1 MTSPQKACS
10 NYCNFVKLILCL
22 TIWLLISTAISPNT
36 RAVNNPTNNTGGSRP
51 VHRKSIVDPNG
62 PRESMMLERGKPVE
76 REISDGQ
83 MHSYEIALSGD
94 MFMSVTLKHRG
105 RELQVK
111 LLGPTGKQITEVDPE
126 YDIQGRKIISYVARV
141 DGSHQLNVGPARKGA
156 PAEHYVIELV
166 ELRSADE
173 KDRAL
178 QEARNLSAEFMLLYR
193 AGKYDEALSYSER
206 ILEMRRK
213 ILGEESYIIAVSI
226 NRLAIIHSIK
236 ADYAKVEPLYRRAL
250 AIFEKVLEPEHPN
263 FGDIYN
269 NLAALYYTT
278 GDYERAE
285 VFYRRGLAIR
295 EKAFGPEHTA
305 VASSLNNLAGTF
317 LDRGMNEQAEPL
329 YRRAIEIRERI
340 AGPEDVSLVN
350 PLSNLA
356 DSYTLRGVYEKAEP
370 IYHRALQ
377 ILEKKVGPYNPQ
389 YGYPLEGLA
398 RLYNFRGKFEEATAL
413 YLRALEIRER
423 AVGLHHPEVAASLTK
438 IAALFA
444 AQGEMGRAVMYQ
456 ARANEISDRK
466 LALDL
471 VIGSER
477 QKLAYLAL
485 QSNQTDQT
493 VSLHFRYA
501 PQDPT
506 ARNLAANAVLQRKG
520 RALDAMSDNFA
531 TLRRRAAPEDRIL
544 LDQLKET
551 ITQLARLVLN
561 TPQNVELKDHQNR
574 IDALEER
581 KEKLEAD
588 ISRNSG
594 EFLAQSRPITIAAV
608 QSAIPSD
615 AALIEFA
622 SYRPF
627 NARVNENA
635 YGTSRYVAYIFQ
647 REGDVQGIDLG
658 ETGVIDRSI
667 AALREALR
675 DPNRSDVKNLARA
688 VDETVMQRIRPLL
701 GDCTQLLISPDG
713 TLNLVPFAV
722 LADERGRY
730 LVERYSFTY
739 LTSGRDLLRLGVARE
754 SRSAPQVIADPAF
767 GEPPLKY
774 LAGAAIPK
782 RRSIK
787 SRKLQSIT
795 TGTDLSNVYF
805 APLRGT
811 AMEAQMIKRIFSDAT
826 ILTGEQATEAAL
838 KRVAA
843 PRILHI
849 ATHGFFLEN
858 RPLTVAGADISK
870 APADIRGLNASV
882 KIDNPLLRSGLA
894 LAGANAHMGKE
905 DDGILTALEASGID
919 LWGTRLVVLS
929 ACDTG
934 LGEVRSGDGVY
945 GLRRALVLAGS
956 ETQVMSLWPVSD
968 YATRELMKSYY
979 DGLKRGLGCGIA
991 LRQMQL
997 KMLQTPG
1004 RQHPFYWASFIQSG
1018 EWANLDGKR

>member
-1 MTSPQKACS
+1 MSSPKKARSSSCGLI
-10 NYCNFVKLILCL
+10 KLSLCL
-22 TIWLLISTAISPNT
+22 TIWLLASTAISSNT
-36 RAVNNPTNNTGGSRP
+36 RAVDDPRNPAVP
-51 VHRKSIVDPNG
+51 KDQQ
-62 PRESMMLERGKPVE
+62 ESLILELGKPIE
-76 REISDGQ
+76 RELSDGQ
-83 MHSYEIALSGD
+83 THSYQIALSAD
-94 MFMSVTLKHRG
+94 RLMSVTLKHRG
-105 RELQVK
+105 KDVQVK
-111 LLGPTGKQITEVDPE
+111 LLTPTGKQITEIDQE
-126 YDIQGRKIISYVARV
+126 YDKQGKTIISYLARS
-141 DGSHQLNVGPARKGA
+141 DGSHQLNVQPARKGA
-156 PAEHYVIELV
+156 PAVNYVIELV
-166 ELRSADE
+166 ELRAATE
-173 KDRAL
+173 NDREL
-178 QEARNLSAEFMLLYR
+178 QEARSLSAEFLLLYR
-193 AGKYDEALSYSER
+193 AGKFDEALSLAER
-206 ILEMRRK
+206 ILKMRRK
-213 ILGEESYIIAVSI
+213 ILGEDSFIVAASL

-250 AIFEKVLEPEHPN
+250 AIFEKVLAPGHFA

-278 GDYERAE
+278 GDYQKAE
-285 VFYRRGLAIR
+285 VFFRRGLAIR
-295 EKAFGPEHTA
+295 EKALGPEHTD

-317 LDRGMNEQAEPL
+317 FDREMYEQAEPL

-356 DSYTLRGVYEKAEP
+356 DSYTLRGDYENAEP
-370 IYHRALQ
+370 LYHRALK
-377 ILEKKVGPYNPQ
+377 ILEKKVGPYHPQ

-398 RLYNFRGKFEEATAL
+398 RLHYFRGEYEEATLL

-423 AVGLHHPEVAASLTK
+423 AVGLHHPEVAASLTQ

-444 AQGEMGRAVMYQ
+444 AKGDMNLAVKYQ
-456 ARANEISDRK
+456 SRANEIGDRK

-477 QKLAYLAL
+477 QKLAYLAV
-485 QSNQTDQT
+485 QSKQTDQT
-493 VSLHFRYA
+493 ISLHFQYA
-501 PQDPT
+501 PRDST
-506 ARNLAANAVLQRKG
+506 ARIMAANAVLQRKG
-520 RALDAMSDNFA
+520 RALDAMSDSFA
-531 TLRRRAAPEDRIL
+531 TLRRRAGPEDRVL
-544 LDQLKET
+544 LDQLKAT
-551 ITQLARLVLN
+551 ISQLAKLVLN
-561 TPQNVELKDHQNR
+561 APQKVPPEEHQKQIEELEQ
-574 IDALEER
+574 R

-588 ISRNSG
+588 ISRNSA
-594 EFLAQSRPITIAAV
+594 EFLFQSKPITIAAV
-608 QSAIPSD
+608 QSAIPPD

-627 NARVNENA
+627 NAMAKVSEKA
-635 YGTSRYVAYIFQ
+635 YGKPRYVAYIFHH
-647 REGDVQGIDLG
+647 EGEVQGIELG
-658 ETGVIDRSI
+658 ETGAIDNAIS
-667 AALREALR
+667 ALREALR
-675 DPNRSDVKNLARA
+675 DPNRQDVKDLARA
-688 VDETVMQRIRPLL
+688 IDEKVMQPVRALL
-701 GDCTQLLISPDG
+701 GDATQLLVSPDG
-713 TLNLVPFAV
+713 ALNLIPFAA

-754 SRSAPQVIADPAF
+754 SRSAPQVIADPEF
-767 GEPPLKY
+767 GEPQLNY
-774 LAGAAIPK
+774 LAKGAVPK
-782 RRSIK
+782 RSSIAGGKRK
-787 SRKLQSIT
+787 SVTS
-795 TGTDLSNVYF
+795 GTDLSSVYF
-805 APLRGT
+805 TPLRGT
-811 AMEAQMIKRIFSDAT
+811 AMEAQMIKELFSDAA

-838 KRVAA
+838 KRVVA

-858 RPLTVAGADISK
+858 RPSK
-870 APADIRGLNASV
+870 IDGTRDSDAPANVRGLNVSG
-882 KIDNPLLRSGLA
+882 KIENPLLRSGLA
-894 LAGANAHMGKE
+894 LAGANLHLGKDD
-905 DDGILTALEASGID
+905 DDGILTALEASGLN

-934 LGEVRSGDGVY
+934 VGEVRSGDGVY

-997 KMLQTPG
+997 RMLMRPG

>member
-1 MTSPQKACS
+1 MSFPRTARSGSCS
-10 NYCNFVKLILCL
+10 LIKLSLCL
-22 TIWLLISTAISPNT
+22 PIWLLASTALSSNT
-36 RAVNNPTNNTGGSRP
+36 RAVNDPMDLANLAA
-51 VHRKSIVDPNG
+51 RKKPQ
-62 PRESMMLERGKPVE
+62 ESLILELGKPIE
-76 REISDGQ
+76 RELSDGQ
-83 MHSYEIALSGD
+83 THSYQIALSAGQ
-94 MFMSVTLKHRG
+94 FMSVALKYRG
-105 RELQVK
+105 RDVQVK
-111 LLGPTGKQITEVDPE
+111 LLTPTGKQITEFDPE
-126 YDIQGRKIISYVARV
+126 YDKQGKTIISYLARV
-141 DGSHQLNVGPARKGA
+141 DGSHQLNVQSARKGA
-156 PAEHYVIELV
+156 PAVNYVIELV
-166 ELRSADE
+166 ELRAATE
-173 KDRAL
+173 NDRAL

-193 AGKYDEALSYSER
+193 AGKFDEALSHAER

-213 ILGEESYIIAVSI
+213 ILGEESFIVAVSL

-236 ADYAKVEPLYRRAL
+236 ADYARVEPLYRRAL
-250 AIFEKVLEPEHPN
+250 AIFEKVLAPEHFA

-269 NLAALYYTT
+269 NLASLYYTT
-278 GDYERAE
+278 GDYEKAE

-295 EKAFGPEHTA
+295 EKALGPDHTE
-305 VASSLNNLAGTF
+305 VAASLNNLAGTF
-317 LDRGMNEQAEPL
+317 LDREMYEQAEPL
-329 YRRAIEIRERI
+329 YRRAIDIRERI
-340 AGPEDVSLVN
+340 GGPEDLSLVN

-356 DSYTLRGVYEKAEP
+356 YSYTLRGDYEKAAP
-370 IYHRALQ
+370 LYHRALN
-377 ILEKKVGPYNPQ
+377 ILGKKVGPYHPQ

-398 RLYNFRGKFEEATAL
+398 RLHYFRGEYEEATPL

-423 AVGLHHPEVAASLTK
+423 TVGIYHPEVAASLTQ

-444 AQGEMGRAVMYQ
+444 AKGDMDGAVKYQ
-456 ARANEISDRK
+456 SRANEIGERN

-485 QSNQTDQT
+485 QSKQTDQT
-493 VSLHFRYA
+493 ISLHLQYA
-501 PQDPT
+501 PQNST
-506 ARNLAANAVLQRKG
+506 ARRLAASTVLQHKG
-520 RALDAMSDNFA
+520 RALDAMSDSFA
-531 TLRRRAAPEDRIL
+531 TLRRRAGPEDRVL

-551 ITQLARLVLN
+551 IAKLAGLVLN
-561 TPQNVELKDHQNR
+561 GPQKVSPGDHQKQ
-574 IDALEER
+574 IAELEQR

-588 ISRNSG
+588 ISRKSA
-594 EFLAQSRPITIAAV
+594 EFLAQSQPITIAAV
-608 QSAIPSD
+608 QSAIPPD

-627 NARVNENA
+627 NIRAKVNEKI
-635 YGTSRYVAYIFQ
+635 YGKPRYVAYIFH
-647 REGDVQGIDLG
+647 RQGEVRGIELG
-658 ETGVIDRSI
+658 ETGAIDSAI

-675 DPNRSDVKNLARA
+675 DPNRNDAKDMARA
-688 VDETVMQRIRPLL
+688 VDEKVMRPVRGLL
-701 GDCTQLLISPDG
+701 GDSTQLLVSPDG
-713 TLNLVPFAV
+713 ALNLIPFAA

-739 LTSGRDLLRLGVARE
+739 LTSGRDLLRLEVARE
-754 SRSAPQVIADPAF
+754 SRSAPQVIADPEF
-767 GEPPLKY
+767 GEPPPSY
-774 LAGAAIPK
+774 LAKSAVS
-782 RRSIK
+782 RRS
-787 SRKLQSIT
+787 SIT
-795 TGTDLSNVYF
+795 GGKRKSVTTGADLSSVYF

-811 AMEAQMIKRIFSDAT
+811 AMEAQMIKELFSDAT
-826 ILTGEQATEAAL
+826 ILTGAQATEAAL
-838 KRVAA
+838 KRVVA

-858 RPLTVAGADISK
+858 QPSKVEGTGDSGA
-870 APADIRGLNASV
+870 PVNVRGLNASV
-882 KIDNPLLRSGLA
+882 KIENPLLRSGLA
-894 LAGANAHMGKE
+894 LAGANLNMGKGD

-997 KMLQTPG
+997 KMLLRPG

>member
-1 MTSPQKACS
+1 MSFSQTARSSSCGL
-10 NYCNFVKLILCL
+10 VKLSLCL
-22 TIWLLISTAISPNT
+22 IIWLLAATAISST
-36 RAVNNPTNNTGGSRP
+36 ARAVNDPRNLAN
-51 VHRKSIVDPNG
+51 VAARKAQQESIII
-62 PRESMMLERGKPVE
+62 ELGKPIE
-76 REISDGQ
+76 RELSDGQ
-83 MHSYEIALSGD
+83 IHSYQIALRAD
-94 MFMSVTLKHRG
+94 MLMSVTLKQSG
-105 RELQVK
+105 REPHVR
-111 LLGPTGKQITEVDPE
+111 LLTPTGKQITELDPE
-126 YDIQGRKIISYVARV
+126 YDKQGRKIISYVARV
-141 DGSHQLNVGPARKGA
+141 DGSHQLNVQPARKGA
-156 PAEHYVIELV
+156 PAGHYVIELV
-166 ELRSADE
+166 ELRAATE
-173 KDRAL
+173 NDRAL
-178 QEARNLSAEFMLLYR
+178 QEARNLSAEFMLFYR
-193 AGKYDEALSYSER
+193 AGKFDEALSYAER

-213 ILGEESYIIAVSI
+213 ILGEDSFIVAVSI
-226 NRLAIIHSIK
+226 NRLAIIYSIK

-250 AIFEKVLEPEHPN
+250 AILEKVLEPEN
-263 FGDIYN
+263 GKLGDIYN
-269 NLAALYYTT
+269 NLGALYYTT

-295 EKAFGPEHTA
+295 EKALGPDHTD

-317 LDRGMNEQAEPL
+317 LDREMYEQAEPL
-329 YRRAIEIRERI
+329 YRRAIDIRERI
-340 AGPEDVSLVN
+340 AGPEDASLVN

-356 DSYTLRGVYEKAEP
+356 DSYTRRGDYEKAEP
-370 IYHRALQ
+370 LYHRALK
-377 ILEKKVGPYNPQ
+377 ILEKKVGPYHPQ

-398 RLYNFRGKFEEATAL
+398 RLHYFRGEYEEATSL
-413 YLRALEIRER
+413 CLRALEIRER
-423 AVGLHHPEVAASLTK
+423 SVGLHHPEVAASLTQ

-444 AQGEMGRAVMYQ
+444 AKGDMDRAVKYQ
-456 ARANEISDRK
+456 ARANEIGERS

-485 QSNQTDQT
+485 QSKQTDQT
-493 VSLHFRYA
+493 ISLHLQYA
-501 PQDPT
+501 PQNST

-520 RALDAMSDNFA
+520 RALDAMSDSFA
-531 TLRRRAAPEDRIL
+531 TLRRRAGPEDRVL
-544 LDQLKET
+544 LDRLKET
-551 ITQLARLVLN
+551 IAQLAGLVLN
-561 TPQNVELKDHQNR
+561 GPQKIAPEDHQKR
-574 IDALEER
+574 IEELEQR

-588 ISRNSG
+588 ISRNSA

-608 QSAIPSD
+608 QSAIPPD

-627 NARVNENA
+627 NTRAKVNEQA
-635 YGTSRYVAYIFQ
+635 YGKSRYVAYIFHC
-647 REGDVQGIDLG
+647 EGEVQGIELG
-658 ETGVIDRSI
+658 ETGAIDSAI

-675 DPNRSDVKNLARA
+675 EPDRHDVKDLARA
-688 VDETVMQRIRPLL
+688 VDEKVMRPIRALL
-701 GDCTQLLISPDG
+701 GDSPQLLVSPDG
-713 TLNLVPFAV
+713 ALNLIPFAA

-754 SRSAPQVIADPAF
+754 SRSAPQVIADPEF
-767 GEPPLKY
+767 GEPSPNY
-774 LAGAAIPK
+774 LAKGNVA
-782 RRSIK
+782 RRSSIGGRRRK
-787 SRKLQSIT
+787 SVT
-795 TGTDLSNVYF
+795 TGADMANVYF

-811 AMEAQMIKRIFSDAT
+811 AIEAQMIKGLFSDAT

-838 KRVAA
+838 KRVVA

-858 RPLTVAGADISK
+858 MPSKSEGARDSG
-870 APADIRGLNASV
+870 APVGVRGLKFST
-882 KIDNPLLRSGLA
+882 KIENPLLRSGLA
-894 LAGANAHMGKE
+894 LAGANLQMGKDD
-905 DDGILTALEASGID
+905 DDGILTALEASGLD

-934 LGEVRSGDGVY
+934 LGEVKSGDGVY

-979 DGLKRGLGCGIA
+979 DGLKRGLGCGMA

-997 KMLQTPG
+997 KMMQRPG

-1018 EWANLDGKR
+1018 EWANLEGKR